1 MDTRMGNLPG
11 LRRVGVGD
19 EYRAAA
25 AALLRP
31 WRLAAGTLPTPRRI
45 CRVADSGSPLG
56 ARGSP
61 ATASVHWPVRLRP
74 GGQPPSQARPAPPTA
89 EQSHGRTLAAGA
101 RVAGRR
107 LLLPAGLRR
116 RRPAGRAGEEQ
127 AAKRGLP
134 LTVVELGSAEGD
146 GSLGRLTV

>member
-1 MDTRMGNLPG
+1 MGNLPG

-61 ATASVHWPVRLRP
+61 ATASAAAARRTAAQPSAPGASDRGAEPRTDPSGRGPSCRP
-74 GGQPPSQARPAPPTA
+74 AAAAACWVEAAAAGRESRRGTGGQTGTPA
-89 EQSHGRTLAAGA
+89 HGRG
-101 RVAGRR
+101 VGVGRR
-107 LLLPAGLRR
+107 
-116 RRPAGRAGEEQ
+116 GRESGAINCVG
-127 AAKRGLP
+127 P
-134 LTVVELGSAEGD
+134 L
-146 GSLGRLTV
+146 